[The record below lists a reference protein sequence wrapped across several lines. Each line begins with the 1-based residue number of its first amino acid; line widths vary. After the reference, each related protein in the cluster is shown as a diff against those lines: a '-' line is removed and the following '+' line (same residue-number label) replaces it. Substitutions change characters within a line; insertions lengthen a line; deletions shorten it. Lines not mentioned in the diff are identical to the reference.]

1 MASFER
7 SDRVAEAIKREV
19 GDLLLRGVKDLR
31 VHFATVTDVEVTH
44 DLRDVKIFVS
54 VMGPDTEKAETMA
67 GLEAAKGF
75 IRREIGRRV
84 RLRFTP
90 DICFYLDKSLDHAMR
105 INELLQTIHQPA
117 ENSEN
122 PETDPTEKPAPQAE
136 ENPDPS

>member
-19 GDLLLRGVKDLR
+19 GDLLLRGVKDPR
-31 VHFATVTDVEVTH
+31 VHFATVTDVEVAH

-54 VMGPDTEKAETMA
+54 VMGPDKEKNETMD
-67 GLEAAKGF
+67 GLEADKGF

-90 DICFYLDKSLDHAMR
+90 DICFNLDKSLDHAMH
-105 INELLQTIHQPA
+105 INELIQTIHKSA
-117 ENSEN
+117 EKT
-122 PETDPTEKPAPQAE
+122 ETDNAEKPASEAGETTEPT
-136 ENPDPS
+136 

>member
-1 MASFER
+1 VLEVASFER

-19 GDLLLRGVKDLR
+19 GDLLLREVKDPR

-44 DLRDVKIFVS
+44 DLRDVKIFIS

-90 DICFYLDKSLDHAMR
+90 DIGFYLDKSLDHAMR
-105 INELLQTIHQPA
+105 INELLQTIHS
-117 ENSEN
+117 SE
-122 PETDPTEKPAPQAE
+122 EKTEADHAEKPAHQAGE
-136 ENPDPS
+136 TSEPT

>member
-19 GDLLLRGVKDLR
+19 GDLLLRGVKDPR

-90 DICFYLDKSLDHAMR
+90 DIGFYLDKSLDHAMR
-105 INELLQTIHQPA
+105 INELLQTIHKPE
-117 ENSEN
+117 ENN
-122 PETDPTEKPAPQAE
+122 GTDHAEKPAPGAGE
-136 ENPDPS
+136 TSEPT

>member
-1 MASFER
+1 LASFER

-19 GDLLLRGVKDLR
+19 GDLLLREVKDPR

-54 VMGPDTEKAETMA
+54 VMGPDTEKVETMA

-90 DICFYLDKSLDHAMR
+90 DIGFYLDKSLDHAMR
-105 INELLQTIHQPA
+105 INELLQTIHKPE
-117 ENSEN
+117 ENN
-122 PETDPTEKPAPQAE
+122 GTDNVGKPAPQAE
-136 ENPDPS
+136 ENSDPS